1 MIFDVT
7 LRITG
12 MDCADC
18 AAKIERNIA
27 RMPGVVRA
35 ALTFTTGKLRVQFDG
50 RRIHRADIERRI
62 RALGYGVAGVERRAD
77 EVAHPASFWVQNGR
91 GLLTLIAGGFWLA
104 GFIAG
109 RWGGG
114 RLSVAFFAAAIVAGG
129 YYPVRAGLV
138 GLFTARTVDMNVL
151 MTIAVVGAVAMG
163 QWEEAAAVIVLFSLG
178 NALEALTM
186 ERTRQSIR
194 SLIDLAPREATVRRD
209 GREEVIPVDRIVP
222 GDTVL
227 VKPGERIPVDGRI
240 LSGNSAVN
248 QAPITGES
256 LPVDKVPG
264 SEVFAGTI
272 NGNGALA
279 ISAERVGGDTT
290 LARIVQMVEEA
301 QAQRAPSQRFV
312 DVFARYYTPAV
323 TGLAIAIALLPPLF
337 GAPLAPWLYR
347 GLTLLVVSCPC
358 ALVISTPVTIVA
370 GIGNAAR
377 NGVLIKGGAHL
388 ERAGTI
394 AAVAFDKTGTLTT
407 GILEVT
413 DVIPVAADT
422 AEILRIAAGI
432 ERRSEHPIADAIVRR
447 AAAAGIRPAEA
458 DRFAAIAGKGAKA
471 RIDGRTFYAGSPR
484 FFADELAVPL
494 AGLSE
499 RIAALTRSGRT
510 VIAVGAKGT
519 LLGLIA
525 VADRPRAGAAAAVR
539 ELKSD
544 GVRHVAMLTGDARG
558 TAEAIAAETGVDE
571 VLAELLPQDKV
582 AAVTQLA
589 RRYGPVAM
597 VGDGIND
604 APALAAA
611 TVGIAMGGAGT
622 DAALE
627 TADIALMG
635 DDPRK
640 IAYAIRLSRRA
651 RGIIRQNIGFSLAV
665 KLAALLLVFPGW
677 LNLWI
682 AIAADTGAALIV
694 IANGMRLL
702 RARGF

>member
-77 EVAHPASFWVQNGR
+77 EVAHPASFWVQNGP

-163 QWEEAAAVIVLFSLG
+163 QWEEAAAVIALFSLG

-186 ERTRQSIR
+186 ERTRQSIS

-264 SEVFAGTI
+264 SQVFAGTI

-279 ISAERVGGDTT
+279 VSAERVAGDTT

-323 TGLAIAIALLPPLF
+323 TGLAVAIALLPPLF

-407 GILEVT
+407 GCLEVT
-413 DVIPVAADT
+413 DVIPVAADAT
-422 AEILRIAAGI
+422 EILRIAAGI

-447 AAAAGIRPAEA
+447 AATAGIRPAEA

-539 ELKSD
+539 ELKAV

-571 VLAELLPQDKV
+571 ALAELLPQDKV
-582 AAVTQLA
+582 AAVAQLV
-589 RRYGPVAM
+589 RQYGSVAM

-640 IAYAIRLSRRA
+640 IAYAIRLGRRA